1 MSKKEGNFESE
12 EVTGVVREALRL
24 HPSAPFITRS
34 LAKPL

>member
-24 HPSAPFITRS
+24 SIHHEETC
-34 LAKPL
+34 